1 MIACLPCTLLGSGP
15 AGRQGDHAL
24 QNTINSMNPTNSINR
39 EVDLIIKNTSE
50 LLTLSPV
57 SKEESGL
64 GIIRNGAIVVENGKI
79 FWVGKTEE
87 LSKRIL
93 LKQKGKKINAK
104 GKLVMPG
111 LIDSHTHL
119 VFAGSRER
127 EFELRIQGLSYLE
140 IAERG
145 GGILSTV
152 EATRKASFEELFL
165 LGKKRLNRMLSKGV
179 TTLEAKSGYG
189 LSPKD
194 ELKILKVTR
203 ALHES
208 HPIDLVPTFLGAHT
222 IPREFKN
229 NRKRYIDLLIQKMIP
244 KVAEEKLAEF
254 CDVFCE
260 EKAFDLQESRKI
272 LETGKEYGLKP
283 KIHADQLTS
292 GGGAELAAEV
302 DAYSADHLE
311 YVSPAGIEKMA
322 EKGVTA
328 VLLPGASFF
337 LSMKKFPPVREMIER
352 GVSVA
357 LASDLNPGSSM
368 TESLPLIMTMG
379 CAMFRMLPRE
389 VIQATTIH
397 AAKSIGRENEIG
409 SLEVGKQAD
418 IAIFDI
424 PNYRYLPYHF
434 GVDHVEVV
442 IKKGK
447 VVYEK
452 SKFQNPNAK

>member
-1 MIACLPCTLLGSGP
+1 M
-15 AGRQGDHAL
+15 
-24 QNTINSMNPTNSINR
+24 NSINQK
-39 EVDLIIKNTSE
+39 VDLIIKNASE

-79 FWVGKTEE
+79 SWVGKTKE

-93 LKQKGKKINAK
+93 LRQKGKKIDAQ
-104 GKLVMPG
+104 GKVVMPG

-203 ALHES
+203 ALHEG

-229 NRKRYIDLLIQKMIP
+229 DRKQYIDLLIQKMIP

-283 KIHADQLTS
+283 KIHADQLS
-292 GGGAELAAEV
+292 SSGGAELAAEV

-352 GVSVA
+352 GVTVA

-379 CAMFRMLPRE
+379 CTMFRMLPGE

-397 AAKSIGRENEIG
+397 AAKAIGRENEIG

-434 GVDHVEVV
+434 GVDHVDTV
-442 IKKGK
+442 IKKGIII
-447 VVYEK
+447 YRRPDILT
-452 SKFQNPNAK
+452 QRTQ